1 MGRVRDAFSLSL
13 FHSMATLQRSAAALL
28 RGDREAV
35 TALNELLHR
44 LVGTAGSLGFD
55 ALSTRSRAL
64 ESSLHASDDRWYSKL
79 FGAVRALD
87 EAMSPMR
94 SVALCSLRTGTARAR
109 TMLTTDDLRAHD
121 SAFWPMQFVASAT
134 SCPHP
139 PRGVLLVDA
148 RRDAMSR
155 VRAARAVWGSAPIV
169 AIAPEASEAELLL
182 SLRAGADMVARDA
195 ISDESLCLA
204 AYCALPLPFSHAN
217 ALMLDADP
225 MRVSSVRAAI
235 EPLGARLHLIDSA
248 DGLDRW
254 LRTTLPHVALIDAQ
268 HREASAVAEVLAKH
282 GPAVRVLS
290 MGEAAFSDRSL
301 ELGGSFHQLLRATLA
316 MLVTA
321 VGPDDVAALDSAPS
335 TQTLKISKA
344 DLRSLAPRKEP
355 SRP

>member
-13 FHSMATLQRSAAALL
+13 FHSMATLQRNAAALL
-28 RGDREAV
+28 RGDREAT

-55 ALSTRSRAL
+55 ALSARSRAL
-64 ESSLHASDDRWYSKL
+64 ESSLLASDDRWYSKL
-79 FGAVRALD
+79 FGTVRALD

-109 TMLTTDDLRAHD
+109 TMLTNDDLRAH
-121 SAFWPMQFVASAT
+121 AGALWPMQCVESAT

-148 RRDAMSR
+148 RRDVMSR
-155 VRAARAVWGSAPIV
+155 VRAARAVWGFSPIV

-182 SLRAGADMVARDA
+182 SLRAGADMVSRDPIGEEA
-195 ISDESLCLA
+195 LCLA

-217 ALMLDADP
+217 VLMLDGDP
-225 MRVSSVRAAI
+225 MRASSVRAAI
-235 EPLGARLHLIDSA
+235 EPLGARLHLIDSS

-254 LRTTLPHVALIDAQ
+254 LRTTLPHMALIDAQ
-268 HREASAVAEVLAKH
+268 HREAVAVADTLAEH
-282 GPAVRVLS
+282 GPTVRLLS
-290 MGEAAFSDRSL
+290 MGEATYSDRSL
-301 ELGGSFHQLLRATLA
+301 DRGASFNELLCATLA
-316 MLVTA
+316 MLVSA
-321 VGPDDVAALDSAPS
+321 VGPDDVASLEGAPS